1 MKNREIKLRAWHK
14 KEKQMIDWFTL
25 SQSAWNTYLNGTKT
39 SLLYSI
45 LVSDKDS
52 FEAMQF
58 TGLHDKNGKEI
69 YEGDVITYIDYDS
82 SHEEEYLNKGV
93 VEYYDDEM
101 KFTITNRNT
110 VEIESIDFKKEVEVI
125 GNVFE
130 NPELLSDKH

>member
-1 MKNREIKLRAWHK
+1 MKNRIIKFRAWHK

-25 SQSAWNTYLNGTKT
+25 SQSAWNTQQNGIKG

-52 FEAMQF
+52 FEVMLF

-82 SHEEEYLNKGV
+82 SHEDEYLNKGV
-93 VEYYDDEM
+93 VVYCADEM

-110 VEIESIDFKKEVEVI
+110 VEIESIDFKEEVEVI